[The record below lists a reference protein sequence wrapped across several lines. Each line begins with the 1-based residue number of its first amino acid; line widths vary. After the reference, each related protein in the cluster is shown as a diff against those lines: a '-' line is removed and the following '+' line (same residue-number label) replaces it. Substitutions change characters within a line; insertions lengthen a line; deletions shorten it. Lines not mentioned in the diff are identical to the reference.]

1 MDRVAV
7 ADPSLRV
14 ASRDKSKFASA
25 ISLLFQSPHHNHLRR
40 KTHLAFRKEFT
51 HRLFNTLLDSACFV
65 PKKDWGCRSIK
76 HLLDIANVQHR
87 S

>member
-25 ISLLFQSPHHNHLRR
+25 ISLLFQSLTIIICAGKLILPSGKNLR
-40 KTHLAFRKEFT
+40 TASLT
-51 HRLFNTLLDSACFV
+51 PCWTLLAC
-65 PKKDWGCRSIK
+65 S
-76 HLLDIANVQHR
+76 
-87 S
+87 

>member
-40 KTHLAFRKEFT
+40 KTHLAFGKEFT
-51 HRLFNTLLDSACFV
+51 HRLFNTLLDSACLFLRKTGV
-65 PKKDWGCRSIK
+65 VVR
-76 HLLDIANVQHR
+76 
-87 S
+87 